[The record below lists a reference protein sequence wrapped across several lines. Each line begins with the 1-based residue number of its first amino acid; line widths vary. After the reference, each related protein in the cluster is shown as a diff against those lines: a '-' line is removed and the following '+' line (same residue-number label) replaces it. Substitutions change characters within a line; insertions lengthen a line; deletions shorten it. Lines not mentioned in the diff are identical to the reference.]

1 MTARQTGFT
10 VLMSVSG
17 CWKNLEPV
25 SIYFA
30 MARVTANT
38 KLRFYR
44 GMYGPAI
51 TRKLDRARTG
61 ASLKATKVPRANCA
75 ARSKYRES
83 IDDSDRFFLVSTADR
98 PMTGK

>member
-38 KLRFYR
+38 KLRFYGECTGRRSR
-44 GMYGPAI
+44 GNSIALEPARASRPPRYPGPTVLLA
-51 TRKLDRARTG
+51 RKSLSIEKVLMIQI
-61 ASLKATKVPRANCA
+61 ASFLYPQR
-75 ARSKYRES
+75 
-83 IDDSDRFFLVSTADR
+83 IDQ
-98 PMTGK
+98 